1 MKVLQFV
8 YRLAMITAMLVGMSL
23 AMVASAS
30 VATSYDKS
38 NFAAAIE
45 DGDVEQVKHYI
56 NAGFDLDA
64 GLGNGWNAM
73 QMAVEYDRPEILEM
87 LLAAGASSNLSGGA
101 NLLALGMAA
110 KRGNAEL
117 AKMLLAAGVDPNASR
132 YKGDQTRLSYAK
144 EVLVWVRKKN
154 NSSPRAISR
163 IEGIEKVISLM
174 ESHTPDPQYVANLRR
189 KHCEWLRDVRCE
201 DDTPD
206 ETTAAVAT
214 EETDYG
220 VLYGSLAWR
229 ETPTHYHWYWVL
241 NAADEGEANTD
252 VGNYCDADVG
262 NTTDCKLGGAFNNG
276 CAAIAV
282 GENDGIVIASGD
294 STFAARREA
303 ITFCNESGGVGCKAV
318 DSVCTADVED
328 KEAAAKAKQE
338 KETGSVAK

>member
-1 MKVLQFV
+1 
-8 YRLAMITAMLVGMSL
+8 MIA
-23 AMVASAS
+23 
-30 VATSYDKS
+30 
-38 NFAAAIE
+38 
-45 DGDVEQVKHYI
+45 
-56 NAGFDLDA
+56 
-64 GLGNGWNAM
+64 
-73 QMAVEYDRPEILEM
+73 
-87 LLAAGASSNLSGGA
+87 
-101 NLLALGMAA
+101 
-110 KRGNAEL
+110 
-117 AKMLLAAGVDPNASR
+117 
-132 YKGDQTRLSYAK
+132 
-144 EVLVWVRKKN
+144 
-154 NSSPRAISR
+154 
-163 IEGIEKVISLM
+163 LM
-174 ESHTPDPQYVANLRR
+174 ESYTPDPQYIANLRR
-189 KHCEWLRDVRCE
+189 EHCEWLRDVRCE

>member
-1 MKVLQFV
+1 MMK
-8 YRLAMITAMLVGMSL
+8 
-23 AMVASAS
+23 
-30 VATSYDKS
+30 
-38 NFAAAIE
+38 
-45 DGDVEQVKHYI
+45 
-56 NAGFDLDA
+56 
-64 GLGNGWNAM
+64 
-73 QMAVEYDRPEILEM
+73 
-87 LLAAGASSNLSGGA
+87 LS
-101 NLLALGMAA
+101 
-110 KRGNAEL
+110 
-117 AKMLLAAGVDPNASR
+117 
-132 YKGDQTRLSYAK
+132 
-144 EVLVWVRKKN
+144 
-154 NSSPRAISR
+154 IS
-163 IEGIEKVISLM
+163 
-174 ESHTPDPQYVANLRR
+174 DPQYLPTLRR
-189 KHCEWLRDVRCE
+189 EHCEWLQDVRCE
-201 DDTPD
+201 DNTP
-206 ETTAAVAT
+206 EETAAVAT

-229 ETPTHYHWYWVL
+229 ETLTHYHWYWVL

>member
-1 MKVLQFV
+1 MRAYNLFREWLGQAGDIPQIADNVNAMLPFVKGGIIFIGVALMAMIVLQVILLRKMHRNSGGNTLSSF
-8 YRLAMITAMLVGMSL
+8 LL
-23 AMVASAS
+23 
-30 VATSYDKS
+30 
-38 NFAAAIE
+38 AAALVFGGVANAPVAVADDYSDFGIAVE
-45 DGDVEQVKHYI
+45 SGDVEQVKHYI
-56 NAGFDLDA
+56 NAGLDLDKETH
-64 GLGNGWNAM
+64 GNLNAL
-73 QMAVEYDRPEILEM
+73 QVATLFNHPEIVKM
-87 LLAAGASSNLSGGA
+87 LLAAGANLNATGRDEGTALDYAIYGGKHA
-101 NLLALGMAA
+101 IVEILQ
-110 KRGNAEL
+110 
-117 AKMLLAAGVDPNASR
+117 DAS
-132 YKGDQTRLSYAK
+132 DS
-144 EVLVWVRKKN
+144 
-154 NSSPRAISR
+154 
-163 IEGIEKVISLM
+163 
-174 ESHTPDPQYVANLRR
+174 QYIATLRR
-189 KHCEWLRDVRCE
+189 EHCEWLQDVRCE
-201 DDTPD
+201 DDTP
-206 ETTAAVAT
+206 EETAAVAT

-338 KETGSVAK
+338 KENGSVAK